1 MLNSIEN
8 NVPVLAYE
16 AKTCKFVGEF
26 DSMAKAARALFIRST
41 RNMVVNIHSK
51 RPNGVKT
58 VSPVNRSKNDLRA
71 NHCLL
76 YCCP

>member
-26 DSMAKAARALFIRST
+26 DSMAKAARTLFIKKYQ
-41 RNMVVNIHSK
+41 NIVKNIHSK
-51 RPNGVKT
+51 NPYGVKSYKT
-58 VSPVNRSKNDLRA
+58 GIKYNFQLKKKE
-71 NHCLL
+71 
-76 YCCP
+76 

>member
-51 RPNGVKT
+51 RPNGVKSYKT
-58 VSPVNRSKNDLRA
+58 GIKYNFQLKKKE
-71 NHCLL
+71 
-76 YCCP
+76 